1 MPMMQP
7 RMMRIKEAAQETGVP
22 VHALRVW
29 IDQGSVHAVRSGSRY
44 YVNLVSLLSFLNGG
58 EQSAKSEKAR

>member
-7 RMMRIKEAAQETGVP
+7 RMMRIKQAAQETGVP

-44 YVNLVSLLSFLNGG
+44 YVNLASLIKFLNGE
-58 EQSAKSEKAR
+58 EQQTQN

>member
-1 MPMMQP
+1 MAMMQP
-7 RMMRIKEAAQETGVP
+7 RMMRIKQAAQETGVP

-44 YVNLVSLLSFLNGG
+44 YVNLVSLIRFLNGE
-58 EQSAKSEKAR
+58 EQQTQNK